1 LTGELGG
8 SPNFKSPPRLG
19 YCRGLKSVAKRYLRD
34 SGSNA
39 ISMKQTMKVSI
50 HFFGTQRTITKTD
63 SIHMP
68 ITERTCVTDALEYV
82 KERYPDLPLD
92 KKMVLITVNQEM
104 ASLET
109 LLRENDIVLFIP
121 FIGGG

>member
-1 LTGELGG
+1 MTYTG
-8 SPNFKSPPRLG
+8 
-19 YCRGLKSVAKRYLRD
+19 
-34 SGSNA
+34 
-39 ISMKQTMKVSI
+39 QTMKVSI
-50 HFFGTQRTITKTD
+50 HFFGTQCTITKTD

-68 ITERTCVTDALEYV
+68 ITERTCAIDALEYV
-82 KERYPDLPLD
+82 KQHYPDLPLD

-121 FIGGG
+121 HIGGG

>member
-1 LTGELGG
+1 MEQKML
-8 SPNFKSPPRLG
+8 
-19 YCRGLKSVAKRYLRD
+19 
-34 SGSNA
+34 
-39 ISMKQTMKVSI
+39 VSI
-50 HFFGTQRTITKTD
+50 HFFGTQCTITKTD

-121 FIGGG
+121 HIGGG